1 MTFSPEQLIVA
12 LAGAVTII
20 TSLAGVVY
28 RELKAQITDLKAE
41 NATLRSEAKEAVK
54 AKEAE
59 IAEWRRMAQAPE
71 RR

>member
-28 RELKAQITDLKAE
+28 RELKAQITDLKTE

-54 AKEAE
+54 AKDAE
-59 IAEWRRMAQAPE
+59 ITEWRRMAQAPE